1 MLSGRVLLR
10 REQGTALRSSAG
22 FPREGNGAGTD
33 SCYETKKEKKS
44 GCCVLMKTQHPLF
57 AEMNRI

>member
-33 SCYETKKEKKS
+33 SCYERK
-44 GCCVLMKTQHPLF
+44 M
-57 AEMNRI
+57 